1 MKFYLSIG
9 QHQIGYHQVWQRANF
24 LAISGFA
31 MTISDRDAIGICGDI
46 YGDISCN
53 ILGDRGNLESPEHST
68 KQGSRRDAL
77 TSVSRFISAINPET
91 CPSGRYRQVAVPT

>member
-46 YGDISCN
+46 F
-53 ILGDRGNLESPEHST
+53 GDRGNLESPEHST
-68 KQGSRRDAL
+68 KQDLRRDAL
-77 TSVSRFISAINPET
+77 TTVSRFISAINPET
-91 CPSGRYRQVAVPT
+91 YPSGRYRQIAVPT

>member
-9 QHQIGYHQVWQRANF
+9 QHQIGYHQVWQRANS

-31 MTISDRDAIGICGDI
+31 MTISGRDAIGNCGDI
-46 YGDISCN
+46 LGN
-53 ILGDRGNLESPEHST
+53 IFGDRGNLESPEHSV

-77 TSVSRFISAINPET
+77 TSVSRFISVINPET
-91 CPSGRYRQVAVPT
+91 YPSGRYRQIAVPI

>member
-1 MKFYLSIG
+1 MKSYLPIG
-9 QHQIGYHQVWQRANF
+9 QHQIGYPQVWQRANS

-31 MTISDRDAIGICGDI
+31 MTISGRDVIGICGDI
-46 YGDISCN
+46 SGDIS
-53 ILGDRGNLESPEHST
+53 GDRGNLESREHSV

-91 CPSGRYRQVAVPT
+91 YPSGRYRQLAVPT

>member
-1 MKFYLSIG
+1 MKSYLPIG

-24 LAISGFA
+24 LAISGFV
-31 MTISDRDAIGICGDI
+31 MIIFGRNSIGICGDI
-46 YGDISCN
+46 YGDIS
-53 ILGDRGNLESPEHST
+53 GDRGNLESREHSV

-91 CPSGRYRQVAVPT
+91 YPSGRYRQFAVPI

>member
-9 QHQIGYHQVWQRANF
+9 QHQIGYHQVWQRANS

-31 MTISDRDAIGICGDI
+31 MTISGRNSIGICGDI
-46 YGDISCN
+46 YGDIS
-53 ILGDRGNLESPEHST
+53 GDRENLESPEHST

-91 CPSGRYRQVAVPT
+91 YPSGRYRQIAVPT